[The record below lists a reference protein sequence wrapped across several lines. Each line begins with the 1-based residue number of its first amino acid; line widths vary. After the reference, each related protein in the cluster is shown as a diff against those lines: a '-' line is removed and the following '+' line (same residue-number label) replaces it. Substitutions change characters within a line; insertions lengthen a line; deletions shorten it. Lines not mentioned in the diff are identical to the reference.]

1 MRASRWEKIQASSP
15 HAGFLVVA
23 GILVGFWSCAPIGHG
38 TPSLS
43 IDFSSQ
49 RHGTRELVQILAQ
62 RIDRFRSLRS
72 LARVTYWKTE
82 EKGSIQ
88 GAFLVRRPD
97 RLRMETLSLLGAI
110 LVLTVDGNEVV
121 GFYPREGTFYRGRAS
136 KKNLARYI
144 QIPLELRDLT
154 SLLMGLPPVEI
165 HWPWEG
171 ENLRIQRSLSGGGS
185 EVVTFDP
192 DMGIPIGWERVGPDG
207 EVELSAVFSD
217 FISTPVGPFPLRISL
232 ESYGSQEE
240 RLEIRYQ
247 EPEVNVALSASL
259 FVQQKPSH
267 VREFPLESLGG

>member
-23 GILVGFWSCAPIGHG
+23 GILVGLWSCAPIGHG

-49 RHGTRELVQILAQ
+49 KHGTRELVQILAQ

-72 LARVTYWKTE
+72 LARVAYWKTE

-97 RLRMETLSLLGAI
+97 RLRMEAFSLLGAI
-110 LVLTVDGNEVV
+110 LVLTVDGDEVV
-121 GFYPREGTFYRGRAS
+121 GFYPREGTLYRGRAS
-136 KKNLARYI
+136 KKNLTRYI

-154 SLLMGLPPVEI
+154 SLLMGVPPVAIEGS
-165 HWPWEG
+165 WES
-171 ENLRIQRSLSGGGS
+171 EDLRIQRPLSRGGS

-192 DMGIPIGWERVGPDG
+192 AMGIPIGWERVGSDG
-207 EVELSAVFSD
+207 EVELRAVFSD

-232 ESYGSQEE
+232 QFYGSQEE
-240 RLEIRYQ
+240 RFEIRYQ

-259 FVQQKPSH
+259 FVQQKPRH
-267 VREFPLESLGG
+267 VREYPIDSLGG

>member
-1 MRASRWEKIQASSP
+1 MRASRWEMRQASSP
-15 HAGFLVVA
+15 YPRYLVVA
-23 GILVGFWSCAPIGHG
+23 GILAGFWSCAPVGHG

-43 IDFSSQ
+43 IGFSSQ

-72 LARVTYWKTE
+72 LARVNYWKTE
-82 EKGSIQ
+82 ERGSIQ

-97 RLRMETLSLLGAI
+97 RLRMEAFSLLGAI
-110 LVLTVDGNEVV
+110 LVLTVDGDEVV
-121 GFYPREGTFYRGRAS
+121 GFYPREGTLYRGRAS
-136 KKNLARYI
+136 KKNLTRYI

-154 SLLMGLPPVEI
+154 SLLMGVPPVAIEG
-165 HWPWEG
+165 PWES
-171 ENLRIQRSLSGGGS
+171 EDLRIQQPLSRGGS

-192 DMGIPIGWERVGPDG
+192 AMGIPIGWERVGSDG

-232 ESYGSQEE
+232 EFYGSQEE
-240 RLEIRYQ
+240 RFEIRYQ

-259 FVQQKPSH
+259 FVQQKPLH
-267 VREFPLESLGG
+267 VREYFLESLGG